1 MQGSDGR
8 RHERRVEIQQL
19 SRYAPA
25 QKKIRPREYGRMQ
38 GSDGRRHERRVEI
51 QQLKPLCAGEV
62 PPENWFFSA
71 YMQV

>member
-1 MQGSDGR
+1 
-8 RHERRVEIQQL
+8 VKN
-19 SRYAPA
+19 
-25 QKKIRPREYGRMQ
+25 KKIRPLEHGRMQ